1 MNKLKDEVELLQS
14 IPMFSGVP
22 QNKLKLLAFASDRM
36 TFEEGQ
42 NLFLQG
48 DPADSAYVII
58 EGTADV
64 IVGANG
70 EGATVASLERNA
82 FVGDM
87 AILSDIARTA
97 TVQATDKLEVLQIKK
112 EHMME
117 MVLSTP
123 SLTLAVLQTLV
134 DRLTKTTRDLS
145 EAKLEL
151 TKLTA

>member
-1 MNKLKDEVELLQS
+1 MSKLKDEVDLLQS
-14 IPMFSGVP
+14 IPMFSNVP

-48 DPADSAYVII
+48 DAADAAYVII
-58 EGTADV
+58 EGKADV
-64 IVGANG
+64 LVGTDKD
-70 EGATVASLERNA
+70 ETSVATLERNA

-87 AILSDIARTA
+87 AVLSDIARTA
-97 TVQATDKLEVLQIKK
+97 TVRATEHMEVLRIKK

-117 MVLSTP
+117 MVLTTP

-134 DRLTKTTRDLS
+134 DRLAKTTLDLS
-145 EAKLEL
+145 EARLEL
-151 TKLTA
+151 KKKTA

>member
-1 MNKLKDEVELLQS
+1 MSKLKDEVDLLQS
-14 IPMFSGVP
+14 IPMFSNVP

-48 DPADSAYVII
+48 DAADAAYVII
-58 EGTADV
+58 EGKADV
-64 IVGANG
+64 LVGTDQG
-70 EGATVASLERNA
+70 ETSVATLERNA

-87 AILSDIARTA
+87 AVLSDIARTA
-97 TVQATDKLEVLQIKK
+97 TVRATEHLEVLRIKK

-117 MVLSTP
+117 MVLTTP

-134 DRLTKTTRDLS
+134 DRLAKTTKDLS
-145 EAKLEL
+145 EARFEL
-151 TKLTA
+151 NKKTA

>member
-36 TFEEGQ
+36 TFEKGQ

-48 DPADSAYVII
+48 DPAESAYVII

-97 TVQATDKLEVLQIKK
+97 TVRATDKLEVLQIKK